1 MEAKQMIIRNGQ
13 TITKLYVRENKQG
26 EKPSRTITGYA
37 ILFGKTSAPLWSDE
51 DSEARE
57 IISQS
62 AITKSLLDKSDI
74 KFTMFHDRQLILA
87 RSNKGQGSL
96 SYTVDGFGVKFSFD
110 APNTTDGD
118 KAIELVKRGDIAGCS
133 FAFSTYYNDSNYV
146 ERNVRN
152 NNGKTLI
159 TYTVKAVT
167 GIYDFT
173 LAADPAYSDTC
184 VKAREFIKQ
193 LREDRTNHQ
202 IIEMRKTARKPI

>member
-1 MEAKQMIIRNGQ
+1 MITRSGQ

-173 LAADPAYSDTC
+173 LAADPAYPDTC

-193 LREDRTNHQ
+193 LRDDRTNHQ

>member
-1 MEAKQMIIRNGQ
+1 MTTRNGQ
-13 TITKLYVRENKQG
+13 TITKLYVRENKPG
-26 EKPSRTITGYA
+26 EKPSRAIMGYA
-37 ILFGKTSAPLWSDE
+37 ILFGKASASLWSDE

-57 IISQS
+57 IISKN
-62 AITKSLLDKSDI
+62 AITKDLLDKCDI

-87 RSNKGQGSL
+87 RSNKSKGTL

-118 KAIELVKRGDIAGCS
+118 KALELVKRGDIAGCS

-146 ERNVRN
+146 ERSTQNS
-152 NNGKTLI
+152 NGKTLI

-173 LAADPAYSDTC
+173 LAADPAYPDTC
-184 VKAREFIKQ
+184 VKTREFIKQ
-193 LREDRTNHQ
+193 LRENKVNHQ
-202 IIEMRKTARKPI
+202 VIEMRKVAARKL